1 MIKDDD
7 RARLLARG
15 RNLELM
21 TLVWNQGERQ
31 SLSVK
36 ARGVRALVDVPTD
49 RSDAGGD
56 VGVARDPQGSDR
68 QVAEGRHHP
77 WSVADP
83 DLRGQP
89 GRVGIPKRLAGGF

>member
-1 MIKDDD
+1 MNVKVC
-7 RARLLARG
+7 RSKP
-15 RNLELM
+15 EEF
-21 TLVWNQGERQ
+21 ER
-31 SLSVK
+31 SVD
-36 ARGVRALVDVPTD
+36 APTD

>member
-1 MIKDDD
+1 MNVKVC
-7 RARLLARG
+7 RSKP
-15 RNLELM
+15 EEF
-21 TLVWNQGERQ
+21 ER
-31 SLSVK
+31 S
-36 ARGVRALVDVPTD
+36 VDVPTD

-83 DLRGQP
+83 DHSQKRFDLKVSQVVLAFRRGL
-89 GRVGIPKRLAGGF
+89 LAGSDLRS